1 MIRLRIKNT
10 LGKPSARYWMNDTAS
25 IIVRNK
31 HKMVLEQ
38 TLNVMPVQDHKVTGN
53 ETPWEDN

>member
-1 MIRLRIKNT
+1 MKNA
-10 LGKPSARYWMNDTAS
+10 LGKPSARYRKNETAS

-31 HKMVLEQ
+31 RKMVMKQ